1 MNEDILPGMPETFS
15 FFGSPL
21 YRISMREGIESVQL
35 VKYKEALKV
44 YQEDPEDPNNIIW
57 LGRRTAYLGRYRE
70 ACAIFSLGIEKYPNK
85 PEFYRHRGH
94 RFVTLRLLNR
104 AVDDFEKAAE
114 ILKGI
119 LTSGGWAGFNYIAA
133 EAEYKRMGYSL

>member
-85 PEFYRHRGH
+85 PEFYR
-94 RFVTLRLLNR
+94 
-104 AVDDFEKAAE
+104 
-114 ILKGI
+114 
-119 LTSGGWAGFNYIAA
+119 
-133 EAEYKRMGYSL
+133 